1 MRSSSPASGRLFGR
15 RMKRIIAEDNLLAV
29 E

>member
-1 MRSSSPASGRLFGR
+1 MRSTSPASGRLFGR
-15 RMKRIIAEDNLLAV
+15 RMKRIIAEENPLAV